1 MMNHGKKG
9 IAFSTQR
16 IQLLWRNHTL
26 VGMLLLLLFII
37 IFFFILL
44 LLFIIFIF
52 LLLSPGR
59 DIDGSSRVGKQGGIQ
74 KRIEGPAPG
83 RGVGPGERRR
93 DVRVNRRRRETV
105 TTARLRSSGGK
116 GIYHRHK
123 GQIHSRCQVNNV
135 SIEWLEEPFFFFF
148 FLSLLLLSLLLLL
161 LLLLFF
167 LLLLLL

>member
-26 VGMLLLLLFII
+26 VGMLLLLLLLFII
-37 IFFFILL
+37 IFIL
-44 LLFIIFIF
+44 LLFII

-148 FLSLLLLSLLLLL
+148 FLSLLLLLLL

-167 LLLLLL
+167 LFFLLLLLL